1 MTSKQLS
8 YNIVDQ
14 HGWKRK
20 FVVLNSI
27 FLDGIVL
34 YNLLLLEGIKQITIE
49 TEIEPHVSNS
59 PCKECE

>member
-27 FLDGIVL
+27 FLDGIIL

-49 TEIEPHVSNS
+49 TGIEQRVSNG